1 MRLEISR
8 VPARNL
14 GALSEMAVE
23 LFVSASNRIS
33 AAALF
38 LACITIRAPDYA
50 DVHSA
55 IARNFH
61 GPERA

>member
-1 MRLEISR
+1 
-8 VPARNL
+8 
-14 GALSEMAVE
+14 MAVE